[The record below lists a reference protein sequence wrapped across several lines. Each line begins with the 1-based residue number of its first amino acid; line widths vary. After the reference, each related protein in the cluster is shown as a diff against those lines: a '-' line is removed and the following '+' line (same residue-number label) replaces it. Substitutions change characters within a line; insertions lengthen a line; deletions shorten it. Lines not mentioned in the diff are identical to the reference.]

1 MKRIDGEYDV
11 IVIGGGPAGMMAA
24 GVAGKRGRK
33 VLLLEKNRDL
43 GEKLKMTGGGRCN
56 ITNYELDNRKLLKH
70 YGDAE
75 PYLYSPFSQ
84 FSVKDTFTFFERRK
98 LPLVVQARGRV
109 FPKTERAYDVYLV
122 LKNELKKQG
131 VTTLLNH
138 PVTKLIRDEKGSIA
152 FVETKN
158 GKRFKGKSIILATG
172 GLSHPETGSTG
183 DGFRWAEKLG
193 HTVIIPSPDI
203 VPLRASDPWLKE
215 VSGISL
221 SFMRIHF
228 FLNGEH
234 QFSKLGKILFTHFG
248 ISSPLILNTAREV
261 KKLLAQGTVEAR
273 IDMFPDTDHRKL
285 DKRLL
290 KLIEQE
296 KNKYVKNILPELIPK
311 NLAHVVLRLS
321 EVDENTKAH
330 SLTTEMRKRIIQTMK
345 AFPLHIEGL
354 MGMDRA
360 VIADGGIPLDE
371 IDTRTMRSK
380 RIQNLYFTGDM
391 LHITRPSGGYSLQ
404 LCWTTGFVA
413 GTHA

>member
-1 MKRIDGEYDV
+1 
-11 IVIGGGPAGMMAA
+11 
-24 GVAGKRGRK
+24 
-33 VLLLEKNRDL
+33 
-43 GEKLKMTGGGRCN
+43 
-56 ITNYELDNRKLLKH
+56 
-70 YGDAE
+70 
-75 PYLYSPFSQ
+75 
-84 FSVKDTFTFFERRK
+84 
-98 LPLVVQARGRV
+98 
-109 FPKTERAYDVYLV
+109 
-122 LKNELKKQG
+122 
-131 VTTLLNH
+131 
-138 PVTKLIRDEKGSIA
+138 
-152 FVETKN
+152 
-158 GKRFKGKSIILATG
+158 
-172 GLSHPETGSTG
+172 
-183 DGFRWAEKLG
+183 
-193 HTVIIPSPDI
+193 
-203 VPLRASDPWLKE
+203 
-215 VSGISL
+215 
-221 SFMRIHF
+221 MRIHF